1 MNLISQEQVQLIFIK
16 SYQILRTRKID
27 EKYQDW
33 DNAIFS
39 GPEVTES
46 TVIFFT
52 PRPSGFGLSL
62 FHFSVS
68 SSIFFVF
75 WFIPSITVWY
85 FQNCIKERIQS
96 PVSSSQCLRFWRI
109 SLMKLQTVIRW
120 QQKTYLKRRT

>member
-27 EKYQDW
+27 EKYQGW

-52 PRPSGFGLSL
+52 PRPSGFGRSL

-68 SSIFFVF
+68 SSIFLFF
-75 WFIPSITVWY
+75 DSFLPI
-85 FQNCIKERIQS
+85 FQSLPGIFKI
-96 PVSSSQCLRFWRI
+96 VSKNVYKVQFPLVSACVSEE
-109 SLMKLQTVIRW
+109 
-120 QQKTYLKRRT
+120 